1 MKESTKSS
9 RQIPVH
15 EAQTAMRRAAHSA
28 GLVHISEVL
37 ADMMP
42 TLAARAFS
50 RGCEDMGE
58 VGKARP
64 AAFTE
69 QIGETPAT

>member
-1 MKESTKSS
+1 MQQSNKSS
-9 RQIPVH
+9 NEIPVH
-15 EAQTAMRRAAHSA
+15 DAQTTVRRAAHNA

-42 TLAARAFS
+42 TLAAGAFS

-58 VGKARP
+58 ATKARP